1 VATPKSPKTARVTWI
16 DATRTDD
23 VVTAHDQ
30 IGVQRETVGW
40 ILCDNSEGI
49 VIAMT
54 RDDGDRFE
62 RGFTI
67 PRNYI
72 VSVERL
78 E

>member
-1 VATPKSPKTARVTWI
+1 MATPKMPKVARVTWL
-16 DATRTDD
+16 DASRTDD
-23 VVTAHDQ
+23 VVTAHDR
-30 IGVQRETVGW
+30 IGVERQTVGW
-40 ILCDNSEGI
+40 LLRDDRDGVI
-49 VIAMT
+49 IAMT
-54 RDDGDRFE
+54 LDEDRFE